1 MQVIRFGIDLAK
13 NVFQVH
19 GVDATGRVVVQRQLR
34 RAQVEKFFAAQPP
47 ALIGMVH
54 FVELVEHREP
64 RCRPTTKGT
73 TDSAE
78 P

>member
-47 ALIGMVH
+47 ALIGMEACGLGPSLGPH
-54 FVELVEHREP
+54 AQ
-64 RCRPTTKGT
+64 
-73 TDSAE
+73 SAW